1 MIVDVSDLYFH
12 LEGQGGGRF
21 LAGLS
26 TPEEAPGFDFG
37 YDGQEYFAEFVWP
50 RLAHRSS
57 SFERCGHVRGWS
69 GLYAVTPR
77 PKRHRRMHA
86 RDRKPLRGAFL
97 TGRGVMQ
104 SFGIARVLSE
114 RIVEGR
120 YGLCDLSPLGR
131 ERFEFP
137 DRWLSETLHL

>member
-1 MIVDVSDLYFH
+1 VTEAIRRQICLVDVHAGDLGSGVDPSELTMIVGVSDLYFH

-21 LAGLS
+21 LEGLS

-69 GLYAVTPR
+69 GLYAVTP
-77 PKRHRRMHA
+77 
-86 RDRKPLRGAFL
+86 
-97 TGRGVMQ
+97 GR
-104 SFGIARVLSE
+104 SGIAGCMPGIANLFEVHSLPGAAS
-114 RIVEGR
+114 
-120 YGLCDLSPLGR
+120 CSPLGSPACSAR
-131 ERFEFP
+131 E
-137 DRWLSETLHL
+137 S